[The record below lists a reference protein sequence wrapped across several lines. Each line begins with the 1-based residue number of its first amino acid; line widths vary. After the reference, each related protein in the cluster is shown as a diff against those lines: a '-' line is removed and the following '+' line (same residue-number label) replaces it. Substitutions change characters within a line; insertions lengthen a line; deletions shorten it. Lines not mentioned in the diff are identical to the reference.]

1 MYLQKKKK
9 TFKKICFRFSNIPK
23 ILEMFLLG
31 SCLLTDFQ
39 VGRIM
44 KFLFATDYQLFW
56 IIGFKLN
63 GILRLKWH
71 VEYFVFINIP
81 RQ

>member
-1 MYLQKKKK
+1 
-9 TFKKICFRFSNIPK
+9 
-23 ILEMFLLG
+23 MFLLG

-63 GILRLKWH
+63 GILTLKWH
-71 VEYFVFINIP
+71 VEYFVFINIQ